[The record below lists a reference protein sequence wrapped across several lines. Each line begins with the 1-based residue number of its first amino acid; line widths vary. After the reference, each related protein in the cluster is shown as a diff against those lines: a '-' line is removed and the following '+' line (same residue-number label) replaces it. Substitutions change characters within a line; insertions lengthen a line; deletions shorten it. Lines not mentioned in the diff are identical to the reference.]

1 LKFGSRP
8 PSLPGKLLVK
18 LFIKKN
24 ESEMN
29 VKKKERKKKRKKPR
43 SNDKLPL
50 AISDATAG
58 TILPEYES
66 PAM

>member
-24 ESEMN
+24 EREMD
-29 VKKKERKKKRKKPR
+29 VKKKGKKKEKETPKQ
-43 SNDKLPL
+43 
-50 AISDATAG
+50 
-58 TILPEYES
+58 
-66 PAM
+66 